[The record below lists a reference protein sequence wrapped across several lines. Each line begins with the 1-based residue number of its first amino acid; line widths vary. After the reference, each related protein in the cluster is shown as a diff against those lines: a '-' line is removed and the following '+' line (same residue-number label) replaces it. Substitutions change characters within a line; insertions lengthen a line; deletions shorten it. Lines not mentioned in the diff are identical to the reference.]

1 MRVFLLVLFFVSLTE
16 LTEGAISSHQVDG
29 QELPGWQKPLPSRQ
43 YSGYI
48 EIDQEPNAEVVD
60 SETSASSSKR
70 IKKYFH
76 YW

>member
-1 MRVFLLVLFFVSLTE
+1 MRVFLLVLFFVS

-48 EIDQEPNAEVVD
+48 EIDQEPNAEVAD
-60 SETSASSSKR
+60 SETSASSSKH